1 MKSYTEFLNESKINE
16 ASGEYKVLMT
26 MDGRKVQGARSSKIT
41 FSSVDSED
49 SVTDL
54 TFKQFK
60 ASKLPYKS
68 QPSVE
73 KKVVAGL
80 ANKLTSFGKKV
91 DFNKFTKN
99 NEDFMDQIE
108 ELIKMGVKVTKSGVS
123 V

>member
-1 MKSYTEFLNESKINE
+1 MKTYTEFLSESKINE
-16 ASGEYKVLMT
+16 EAGEYKILMT
-26 MDGRKVQGARSSKIT
+26 MDGRKSQGARSSKIT

-49 SVTDL
+49 FVTDL

-80 ANKLTSFGKKV
+80 ASKLTSFGKKV
-91 DFNKFTKN
+91 DFNKFVRS

>member
-1 MKSYTEFLNESKINE
+1 MKTYKEFLSESKINE
-16 ASGEYKVLMT
+16 ESGEYKVLMT
-26 MDGRKVQGARSSKIT
+26 MDGRKSQGARSSKIT

-49 SVTDL
+49 FVTDL

-80 ANKLTSFGKKV
+80 ASKLTSFGKKV
-91 DFNKFTKN
+91 DFNKFARS

>member
-1 MKSYTEFLNESKINE
+1 MKTYTEFLSESKINE
-16 ASGEYKVLMT
+16 ESGEYKVLMT
-26 MDGRKVQGARSSKIT
+26 MDGRKSQGARSSKIT

-49 SVTDL
+49 FVTDL

-80 ANKLTSFGKKV
+80 ASKLTSFGKKV
-91 DFNKFTKN
+91 DFNKFARS

>member
-1 MKSYTEFLNESKINE
+1 MKTYKEFLSESKINE
-16 ASGEYKVLMT
+16 EAGEYKILMT
-26 MDGRKVQGARSSKIT
+26 MDGRKSQGARSSKIT

-49 SVTDL
+49 FVTDL

-80 ANKLTSFGKKV
+80 ASKLTSFGKKV
-91 DFNKFTKN
+91 DFNKFARS